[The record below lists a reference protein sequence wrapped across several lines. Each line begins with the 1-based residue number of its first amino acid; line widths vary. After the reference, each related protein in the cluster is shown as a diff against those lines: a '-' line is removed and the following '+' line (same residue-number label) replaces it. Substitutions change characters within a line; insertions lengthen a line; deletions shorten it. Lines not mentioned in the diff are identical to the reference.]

1 MTKRSIPLN
10 MISIAAPCSAN
21 WNEMTGNDKVRF
33 CQQCSLNVYNLSNMA
48 QDQAEELIRNKEGR
62 LCVRFYRRSDGTIL
76 TQNCPVG
83 LQALKK
89 KIARTA
95 TAIISA
101 VLSFGASFG
110 MFSYLTSKKTT
121 EHPLMGSVAVNYN
134 PKNNYVQGEMAIDTN
149 PIPKDELA
157 NSNSNSCSTKEPEM
171 GKIVMGRVAANPV
184 NAVNEPVV
192 EMGDVVIKTI
202 VINRSETELRQAA
215 TTIVEP
221 EIENDFTGQVIV
233 EIEVDRVGN
242 VINSQIISGDEKVN
256 DACLEAVEQWKFNTS
271 KLRTGSANV
280 KGQISFRL

>member
-1 MTKRSIPLN
+1 

-89 KIARTA
+89 KIARAA

-110 MFSYLTSKKTT
+110 MFTYLTSKKTV
-121 EHPLMGSVAVNYN
+121 EHPLMGSVTANYN
-134 PKNNYVQGEMAIDTN
+134 PIPKNNYVQGEMAIDTN
-149 PIPKDELA
+149 PTPKDELA
-157 NSNSNSCSTKEPEM
+157 NTNSSSCSTTRPEM
-171 GKIVMGRVAANPV
+171 GKMVMGRVAANPV
-184 NAVNEPVV
+184 NSVNEPVV
-192 EMGDVVIKTI
+192 EMGDVMIKTI
-202 VINRSETELRQAA
+202 VISRSEEELRQAV
-215 TTIVEP
+215 TTVVIP
-221 EIENDFTGQVIV
+221 EIETDFTGQVIV
-233 EIEVDRVGN
+233 EIEINREGN
-242 VINSQIISGDEKVN
+242 VINSQIIDGDERVN
-256 DACLEAVEQWKFNTS
+256 EACLKAVEQWEFNTS
-271 KLRTGSANV
+271 KLKTGSANV
-280 KGQISFRL
+280 KGKISFRL

>member
-48 QDQAEELIRNKEGR
+48 QDQAEELIRSKEGR

-89 KIARTA
+89 KIARAA

-110 MFSYLTSKKTT
+110 MFTYLTSKKTV
-121 EHPLMGSVAVNYN
+121 EHPLMGSIAANYDPS

-149 PIPKDELA
+149 PTPKDELA
-157 NSNSNSCSTKEPEM
+157 NTNSNSCSTNAPEM
-171 GKIVMGRVAANPV
+171 GKMVMGRVAANPI
-184 NAVNEPVV
+184 NEPVV

-202 VINRSETELRQAA
+202 VINRSEKELRQAA
-215 TTIVEP
+215 SVIVEP

-233 EIEVDRVGN
+233 EIEVDKAGN

>member
-89 KIARTA
+89 KIACTA

-121 EHPLMGSVAVNYN
+121 ERPLMGSVAVNYN

>member
-21 WNEMTGNDKVRF
+21 WNEMTGNDQVRF

-110 MFSYLTSKKTT
+110 MFSYLTSKKTVET
-121 EHPLMGSVAVNYN
+121 PLMGSIAANYDPT

-149 PIPKDELA
+149 LTPKDELT
-157 NSNSNSCSTKEPEM
+157 NSNSSSCSIKEPEM
-171 GKIVMGRVAANPV
+171 GKMVMGRVAANP
-184 NAVNEPVV
+184 VNEPVV

-202 VINRSETELRQAA
+202 VISRSEKELRQAA

-233 EIEVDRVGN
+233 EIEVDRAGN
-242 VINSQIISGDEKVN
+242 VINSQIISGDGKVN
-256 DACLEAVEQWKFNTS
+256 DACLKAVEQWKFNTS

>member
-21 WNEMTGNDKVRF
+21 WNEMTGNDQVRF

-89 KIARTA
+89 KIARAA

-110 MFSYLTSKKTT
+110 MFSYLTSKKTV
-121 EHPLMGSVAVNYN
+121 EHPLIGSIAANYDPS

-157 NSNSNSCSTKEPEM
+157 NSNSSSCSTTAPEM
-171 GKIVMGRVAANPV
+171 GKMVMGRVAANPV
-184 NAVNEPVV
+184 NEPVV
-192 EMGDVVIKTI
+192 EMGDIVIKTI
-202 VINRSETELRQAA
+202 VINRSEKELRQAVSV
-215 TTIVEP
+215 IVEP

-233 EIEVDRVGN
+233 EIEVDRAGN

-256 DACLEAVEQWKFNTS
+256 DACLDAVEQWKFNTS
-271 KLRTGSANV
+271 KLKTGSANV
-280 KGQISFRL
+280 KGKISFRL